1 MWSGLSMDALH
12 IFAKN
17 INASGQNYWMLQTIL
32 GDFHTITAIN
42 HLPKKNW
49 NHKINEILN
58 RIHCETAGL
67 TQVLEITAEAR
78 GMLTVNIDL
87 KDRLVVNGQLG
98 TVKYIS
104 QGSINSVIK
113 IYFTLSWTEK
123 DEHW

>member
-1 MWSGLSMDALH
+1 
-12 IFAKN
+12 
-17 INASGQNYWMLQTIL
+17 MLQTIL
-32 GDFHTITAIN
+32 GDFDTITAIN

-58 RIHCETAGL
+58 RIQCETAGL
-67 TQVLEITAEAR
+67 TQVREITAEAR
-78 GMLTVNIDL
+78 RMLTVNIDL
-87 KDRLVVNGQLG
+87 KDRLAVNGQLV

-113 IYFTLSWTEK
+113 IYLTLSWTEK